1 MVEFRFKL
9 DGSKSKVLD
18 KLAFKKLLIWC
29 LLFSTIMI
37 AIGIVCVIFRNDD
50 SDLVMGIALII
61 FGVLL
66 TPVSCLVTYIMR
78 KVNDESTTYISDET
92 EEIYTFD
99 EQYITILQTT
109 AGLYSAT
116 LKAKYPFIY
125 KVRESKNSFYLYVSK
140 VQCYI
145 VDKSSIT
152 QGTLEEFS
160 TLLKSNLGD
169 KFKSK

>member
-1 MVEFRFKL
+1 MVEFRCKL
-9 DGSKSKVLD
+9 DSDKSKALD
-18 KLAFKKLLIWC
+18 KLAFRKLLIWC
-29 LLFSTIMI
+29 LLFGSIMI
-37 AIGIVCVIFRNDD
+37 AIGVVCTIFRNDG
-50 SDLVMGIALII
+50 SDLVMGIVLII

-66 TPVSCLVTYIMR
+66 TPVCLLVAYIIR

-99 EQYITILQTT
+99 EQYITLTQTT

-125 KVRESKNSFYLYVSK
+125 KARENKNSFYLYVSK

-145 VDKSSIT
+145 LDKSSIT
-152 QGTLEEFS
+152 QCTLEEFV